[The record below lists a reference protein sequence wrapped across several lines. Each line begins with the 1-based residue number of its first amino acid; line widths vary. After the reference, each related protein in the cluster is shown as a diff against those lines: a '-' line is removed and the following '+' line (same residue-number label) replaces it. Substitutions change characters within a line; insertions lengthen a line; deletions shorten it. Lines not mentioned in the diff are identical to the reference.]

1 MFNVISFE
9 KLLEVTVED
18 LAIIRENFGSVY
30 MDETIKPEVKY
41 VMLAEAFKTIDSWS
55 SYFNRF
61 KEIQDSKL
69 DELSRENARLV
80 DKNKRINNE
89 LNILTDKYNKQ
100 TELVGQLQ
108 GRIEMMNE
116 VIKAKNNNS
125 NMMQVDLVEMIEKLE
140 TIADSYESA
149 IKAAE
154 HKAAMKTFNQRV
166 ASGEVKPAKRADV
179 SDEYIIEQY
188 KNGASAYKIAQSVG
202 MTQQAILYRIKK
214 LKEAGLI
221 EY

>member
-9 KLLEVTVED
+9 KLLEVTAED
-18 LAIIRENFGSVY
+18 LAIIRENFGAVY
-30 MDETIKPEVKY
+30 MDETIDPEVKY
-41 VMLAEAFKTIDSWS
+41 VALADAFKTIDSWS
-55 SYFNRF
+55 SYYNRF

-108 GRIEMMNE
+108 GRLEMMNE

-154 HKAAMKTFNQRV
+154 HKAAMKTFNKRV

-179 SDEYIIEQY
+179 SDEYIIEKV
-188 KNGASAYKIAQSVG
+188 KNGVSAYKIAQSVG